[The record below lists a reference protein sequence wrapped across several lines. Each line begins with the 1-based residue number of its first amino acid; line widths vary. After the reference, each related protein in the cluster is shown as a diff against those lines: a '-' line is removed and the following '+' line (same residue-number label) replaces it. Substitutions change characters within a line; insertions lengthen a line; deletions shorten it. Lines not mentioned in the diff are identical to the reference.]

1 MLNLRFRFCWVTGFY
16 PLIVAAHARINGRAP
31 FSPNQ
36 TSEQRR
42 HRTHGEILA
51 GDQRFAPIPNNHGA
65 ISALHVD
72 GPKGNS
78 RGELIPSITAA
89 LGRSTVESGNGGTRG
104 RRRGIPRYCAPIRP
118 RNASGDLH
126 RHRATPIELPPRALG
141 RHGPRFYGGGNSP
154 FNDDGAAER
163 GKMSCGRRLD
173 GMRGKATVVQF
184 LYSGSV
190 GTACPIFAAILT
202 ARTCHHWRDP
212 WRRKR

>member
-1 MLNLRFRFCWVTGFY
+1 LLGDGILSF
-16 PLIVAAHARINGRAP
+16 NGSGPRTNRRPSA

-36 TSEQRR
+36 TAKQRR

-89 LGRSTVESGNGGTRG
+89 LGRSTAESGNGGTRG

-173 GMRGKATVVQF
+173 GMRGKATVVRF

-190 GTACPIFAAILT
+190 GTACPIFVAILT
-202 ARTCHHWRDP
+202 ARTCHRWRDP